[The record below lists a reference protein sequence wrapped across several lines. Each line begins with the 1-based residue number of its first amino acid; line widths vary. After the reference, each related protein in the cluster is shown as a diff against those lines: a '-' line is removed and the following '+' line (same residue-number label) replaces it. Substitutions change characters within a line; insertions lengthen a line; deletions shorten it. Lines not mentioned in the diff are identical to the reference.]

1 VRLISRSVVR
11 EIWPPFLLGFAAY
24 TFVLLIR
31 TILLLADF
39 AVRRS
44 APAKEVAWLVLL
56 SLPWIVV
63 LTLPMAF
70 LLGVLIGLG
79 RLAADSELT
88 AMSACGVGTASLYRP
103 VLATAAA
110 AAALVLFIYTVVLPP
125 ANALLQSSMA
135 RVAATSIVNVV
146 SPRTFREPRPGI
158 TFFFDRVA
166 PNGRNFEGV
175 FLKLGDET
183 EAPNRVIVAKSGGLT
198 LEDDRLWLDLVES
211 TVHERDPGD
220 PARYRVSRNATQ
232 RLLLAG
238 EISTGGRVQIE
249 RGLRS
254 QSLSQLIRSARKLS
268 ATDPDRRLAWVEIH
282 KKFAIPAACL
292 AFALVGIP
300 LARRLRRGGR
310 GGSFAL
316 SLAVLI
322 GYYILLTSGE
332 TWATEGRVSPA
343 VAVWLP
349 NILLL
354 VLGLAAH
361 FWKAEGRGKPPAGP
375 PRPETPQ
382 AARAGER
389 RLWAAIPLWS
399 RFRLLSHVDRY
410 VLARFLT
417 ALFFVFASAILLSL
431 VVDYADKLDEVARHN
446 PPTEAIIGFYRYF
459 LLSVAIQ
466 IAPFAI
472 LLATLAGLGVFSK
485 NNEDTAFRASG
496 VSLYRL
502 VLPVFGAA
510 ALASLLSFAVGEYVL
525 PFAEQRQ
532 ARFRN
537 AIYGHP
543 ADYGVH
549 TAADRN
555 WYLAHDGKIWFRED
569 SDPKR
574 DALLAVS
581 VFELEGGDRLKGRT
595 DAREAVWDGK
605 AWAMADGASR
615 TFSENGETSDYATF
629 RQKLV
634 EGDPPRSVTAEKR
647 RPEEMRFRELERLTR
662 HLRSSGYA
670 TMGLETALQAK
681 LAQPALLPI
690 MALLAAPF
698 AFRVGRRGTLA
709 GIGVGIGLGILALVA
724 SAFLMKLGEVGS
736 LPPALAAWS
745 PNVFFGLAAAY
756 FLVRLRT

>member
-1 VRLISRSVVR
+1 MRLISRSVVR
-11 EIWPPFLLGFAAY
+11 EIWPPFLLGFGAY

-44 APAKEVAWLVLL
+44 APAKEVAWLILL

-63 LTLPMAF
+63 LTVPMAF

-88 AMSACGVGTASLYRP
+88 AMSACGVGPASLYRP
-103 VLATAAA
+103 VLAAAA
-110 AAALVLFIYTVVLPP
+110 AASAAVLFLYTVVLPP

-166 PNGRNFEGV
+166 PDGRSFEGV

-183 EAPNRVIVAKSGGLT
+183 EAPNRVIVAKRGGLT

-238 EISTGGRVQIE
+238 EISSGGRVQIE

-254 QSLSQLIRSARKLS
+254 QSLPQLIRSARKLRAS
-268 ATDPDRRLAWVEIH
+268 DPDRRLAWVEIH

-354 VLGLAAH
+354 ILGLAAH
-361 FWKAEGRGKPPAGP
+361 FWKSEGRGKPPAGP

-389 RLWAAIPLWS
+389 RLWARIPLS
-399 RFRLLSHVDRY
+399 RRFRLLSHVDRY
-410 VLARFLT
+410 VLQRFLT

-446 PPTEAIIGFYRYF
+446 PPTEAVVGFYRYF
-459 LLSVAIQ
+459 LLSLVIQ
-466 IAPFAI
+466 IAPFAV

-502 VLPVFGAA
+502 VLPIVVAA
-510 ALASLLSFAVGEYVL
+510 TLASLLAFAVGEYVL

-537 AIYGHP
+537 LIYGRP

-555 WYLAHDGKIWFRED
+555 WYLARDGTIWFRED

-574 DALLAVS
+574 EALLAVS
-581 VFELEGGDRLKGRT
+581 VFELGEDRLKSRT
-595 DAREAVWDGK
+595 DAREAVWDGQT
-605 AWAMADGASR
+605 WTLADGASR
-615 TFSENGETSDYATF
+615 SFAENAETSDYATF
-629 RQKLV
+629 RQKRV